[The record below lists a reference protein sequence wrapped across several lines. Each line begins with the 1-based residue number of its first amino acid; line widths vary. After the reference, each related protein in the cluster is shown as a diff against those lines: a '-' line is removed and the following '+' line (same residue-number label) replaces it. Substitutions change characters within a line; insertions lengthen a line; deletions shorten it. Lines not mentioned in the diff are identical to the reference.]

1 MKTKYFICRGAITI
15 LFFSTQLVS
24 YGQFK
29 ENITLKDLEVPEA
42 PAMTLLDEAPSIVNR
57 PNSPRAFVL
66 SVINSFQGDYSGLP
80 KNYALELTPFWFFSH
95 KKMNFFRY
103 AGLTEHGMNPFA
115 GIKMASLSMAYVNK
129 TDQEDQPATSNI
141 SIGLR
146 STLIRFYRSTYY
158 QELLDANLYAVG
170 RLKRLEKAKEE
181 AGATPDLLFSDPKRY
196 HQIVKRVIDSVENS
210 DSLITMVEKLKEKPI
225 FAIDGA
231 VAYNAYF
238 SDNNFSSNQSGRFGA
253 WLTLNY
259 SYRFSKNSTNYL
271 NIYGV
276 GRYISDNTNVDE
288 DMVGDRTDYFDF
300 GGKFE
305 LEFDKL
311 TIAYEFIHRINDSGD
326 SYRSAG
332 LLKYKI
338 NDNIYLTGAFGRNFG
353 ETENLI
359 TLLGINWGIGT
370 TGNEKFGF

>member
-1 MKTKYFICRGAITI
+1 MKNKKQIYFGAFTI
-15 LFFSTQLVS
+15 LFISIQMVS

-103 AGLTEHGMNPFA
+103 AGLTEQGMNPFA
-115 GIKMASLSMAYVNK
+115 GIKMVSFSMAYINK
-129 TDQEDQPATSNI
+129 TNKDDQPTTSNI

-170 RLKRLEKAKEE
+170 RLKRLENAKEE
-181 AGATPDLLFSDPKRY
+181 AGATPDLLFSNPKRY

-238 SDNNFSSNQSGRFGA
+238 SDNNFSSKQSGRFGA

-288 DMVGDRTDYFDF
+288 DMVGVRTDYFDF

-311 TIAYEFIHRINDSGD
+311 TIAYEFIHRINDAGD

-338 NDNIYLTGAFGRNFG
+338 NDNIYLTGAFGKNFG

-370 TGNEKFGF
+370 TAQ

>member
-1 MKTKYFICRGAITI
+1 MKNKKTIYSGAITFLFISIQI
-15 LFFSTQLVS
+15 LSF
-24 YGQFK
+24 GQSK

-115 GIKMASLSMAYVNK
+115 GIKVTSLSLAYVNK
-129 TDQEDQPATSNI
+129 TIKEDQPATSNI

-146 STLIRFYRSTYY
+146 STLIRFYKNDYY

-170 RLKRLEKAKEE
+170 RLKRLETAKEA

-196 HQIVKRVIDSVENS
+196 HQIVKRVIDSVEKS
-210 DSLITMVEKLKEKPI
+210 DSLITMIEKLKEKPV

-231 VAYNAYF
+231 VAYNAF
-238 SDNNFSSNQSGRFGA
+238 FIDNNFSSNQSGRLGV

-259 SYRFSKNSTNYL
+259 SYRFSKNSSNYL

-276 GRYISDNTNVDE
+276 GRFISDNTNLE
-288 DMVGDRTDYFDF
+288 DDMAGDRTEYFDF
-300 GGKFE
+300 GGKME

-311 TIAYEFIHRINDSGD
+311 TIAYEFIHRINDIGD
-326 SYRSAG
+326 TYRSSG

-338 NDNIYLTGAFGRNFG
+338 NDNLYLTGAFGRNFG
-353 ETENLI
+353 DADNLI
-359 TLLGINWGIGT
+359 TLLGINWGIGS

>member
-1 MKTKYFICRGAITI
+1 MKNKKTIYSGAITFLFISIQI
-15 LFFSTQLVS
+15 LSF
-24 YGQFK
+24 GQSK

-115 GIKMASLSMAYVNK
+115 GIKMTSLSLAYVNK
-129 TDQEDQPATSNI
+129 TIKEDQPATSNI

-146 STLIRFYRSTYY
+146 STLIRFYRNDYY
-158 QELLDANLYAVG
+158 QELLDANLYAVS
-170 RLKRLEKAKEE
+170 RLKRLETAKEA

-196 HQIVKRVIDSVENS
+196 HQIVKRVIDSVEKS
-210 DSLITMVEKLKEKPI
+210 DSLITMIEKLKEKPV

-238 SDNNFSSNQSGRFGA
+238 IDNNFSSNQSGRLGV

-259 SYRFSKNSTNYL
+259 SYRFSKNSSNYL

-276 GRYISDNTNVDE
+276 GRFISDNTNLE
-288 DMVGDRTDYFDF
+288 DDMAGDRTEYFDF
-300 GGKFE
+300 GGKME

-311 TIAYEFIHRINDSGD
+311 TIAYEFIHRINDIGD
-326 SYRSAG
+326 TYRSSG

-338 NDNIYLTGAFGRNFG
+338 NDNLYLTGAFGRNFG
-353 ETENLI
+353 DADNLI
-359 TLLGINWGIGT
+359 TLLGINWGIGS

>member
-1 MKTKYFICRGAITI
+1 MKTKYSICRGAITI

-115 GIKMASLSMAYVNK
+115 GIKMASLSMAYVSK
-129 TDQEDQPATSNI
+129 TDKEDQPPTSNI
-141 SIGLR
+141 SIGIR

-170 RLKRLEKAKEE
+170 RLKRLETAQEE

-196 HQIVKRVIDSVENS
+196 HQIVKRVIDSVENN
-210 DSLITMVEKLKEKPI
+210 DSLITMLEKLKEKPI

-238 SDNNFSSNQSGRFGA
+238 SDNNFSSKQSGRFGA

-311 TIAYEFIHRINDSGD
+311 TIAYEFIHRINDAGD

>member
-1 MKTKYFICRGAITI
+1 MKNKKTIYSGAITFLFISIQI
-15 LFFSTQLVS
+15 LSF
-24 YGQFK
+24 GQSK

-115 GIKMASLSMAYVNK
+115 GIKMTSLSLAYVNK
-129 TDQEDQPATSNI
+129 TIKEDQPATSNI

-146 STLIRFYRSTYY
+146 STLIRFYRNDYY
-158 QELLDANLYAVG
+158 QELLDANLYAVS
-170 RLKRLEKAKEE
+170 RLKRLETAKEA

-196 HQIVKRVIDSVENS
+196 HQIVKRVIDSVEKS
-210 DSLITMVEKLKEKPI
+210 DSLITMIEKLKEKPV

-238 SDNNFSSNQSGRFGA
+238 IDNNFSSNQSGRFGV

-259 SYRFSKNSTNYL
+259 SYRFSKNSSNYL

-276 GRYISDNTNVDE
+276 GRFISDNTNLE
-288 DMVGDRTDYFDF
+288 DDMAGDRTEYFDF
-300 GGKFE
+300 GGKME

-311 TIAYEFIHRINDSGD
+311 TIAYEFIHRINDIGD
-326 SYRSAG
+326 TYRSSG

-338 NDNIYLTGAFGRNFG
+338 NDNLYLTGAFGRNFG
-353 ETENLI
+353 DADNLI
-359 TLLGINWGIGT
+359 TLLGINWGIGS